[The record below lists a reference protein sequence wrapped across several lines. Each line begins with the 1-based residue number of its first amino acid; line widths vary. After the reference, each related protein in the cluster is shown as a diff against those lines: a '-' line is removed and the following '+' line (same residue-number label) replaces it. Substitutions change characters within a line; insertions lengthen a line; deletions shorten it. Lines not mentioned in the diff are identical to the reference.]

1 MRHNLRHLRVFLA
14 VVETGSV
21 TRAAEICCVSQPAVT
36 QAISKI
42 EKTLGYRVFT
52 RSTNGLFVTNEGNL
66 LSIRARRAFAY
77 LDPALTELAARLKVT
92 ATSAQLEA
100 LVAVRELENFTLAA
114 RRLGV
119 AQPTVHRAVS
129 QLEKE
134 AARPLFERTSYGMV
148 ATRLAQNL
156 AQATRLAFAELQQA
170 QADLAES
177 RAEEAGAIV
186 IGAMPLSRSA
196 ILPQVIAG
204 FREKRPRLPI
214 RVVEGVYAELLA
226 GLRRGELDFLVG
238 AMRNP
243 LPIEDVEQEKLFNDT
258 VVIVAGKHHPLVGSS
273 EISIESMAAYPWVVA
288 APGTP
293 IRAHFDVLFEARHP
307 EPRRVIESSSL
318 ILMRE
323 LLDRS
328 DHLGFVSGGQA
339 SAEIERGLM
348 VSLPFDLAHTSRPIG
363 ITVRKG
369 WLPTS
374 AQAEFLE
381 MLRVQARLLSGHQQ
395 Q

>member
-1 MRHNLRHLRVFLA
+1 MRYNLRHLRVFLA

-42 EKTLGYRVFT
+42 EKMLGYPLFT
-52 RSTNGLFVTNEGNL
+52 RSTHGLFVNDEGKL
-66 LSIRARRAFAY
+66 LAVRARRAFAY
-77 LDPALTELAARLKVT
+77 LDPALTELASRLKVT

-114 RRLGV
+114 RQLGV

-129 QLEKE
+129 QLERE

-170 QADLAES
+170 EADLAEA
-177 RAEEAGAIV
+177 RAEEAGVIV
-186 IGAMPLSRSA
+186 VGAMPLSRSS
-196 ILPQVIAG
+196 ILPSVIAS
-204 FREKRPRLPI
+204 FREKRPKLPI
-214 RVVEGVYAELLA
+214 KIVEGVYAELLG
-226 GLRRGELDFLVG
+226 GLRRGELDFLIG

-243 LPIEDVEQEKLFNDT
+243 LPIDDVEQETLFKDT
-258 VVIVAGKHHPLVGSS
+258 VVIVAGKNHPLVGKSPV
-273 EISIESMAAYPWVVA
+273 SIDDLASYPWVVA
-288 APGTP
+288 TSGTP
-293 IRAHFDVLFEARHP
+293 IRTHFEALFQGHL
-307 EPRRVIESSSL
+307 PRPTSVIESSSL

-328 DHLGFVSGGQA
+328 DHLGFISGGQA

-348 VSLPFDLAHTSRPIG
+348 ASLPFDLAHTSRPIG
-363 ITVRKG
+363 LTTRKG
-369 WLPTS
+369 WLPTA
-374 AQAEFLE
+374 AQAAFLDDVRTE
-381 MLRVQARLLSGHQQ
+381 AKTKTSHGS
-395 Q
+395 